1 MNDKFFK
8 LNDILS
14 DVNYTIIFFQLGGS
28 PHESLAKL
36 IFMELSDAW
45 AQFEEEG
52 MKSLYWITV
61 IPQIVLKK
69 NSDQLTIYIYLFDL
83 NCRLFVVLYM
93 YVE

>member
-1 MNDKFFK
+1 MNDNFFK

-36 IFMELSDAW
+36 IFMELNDAW

-52 MKSLYWITV
+52 MKSLY
-61 IPQIVLKK
+61 
-69 NSDQLTIYIYLFDL
+69 
-83 NCRLFVVLYM
+83 
-93 YVE
+93 